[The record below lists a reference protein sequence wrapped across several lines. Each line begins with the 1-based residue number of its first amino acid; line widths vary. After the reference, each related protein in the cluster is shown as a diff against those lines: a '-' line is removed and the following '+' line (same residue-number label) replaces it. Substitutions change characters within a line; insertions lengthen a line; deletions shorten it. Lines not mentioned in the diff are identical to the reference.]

1 MKQKQ
6 IIPQVLAARVLGDSE
21 MHAELRAALNSMRNQ
36 RIPFTGPFLTAKG
49 RIVVATGKFLLT
61 GNELIELMERGQ
73 LDATGIEALV
83 GRAKWAQ
90 EKMKITTIAAKLRKV
105 AVDMEVMAAMLCLRK
120 TPSPCS
126 VCRGS

>member
-6 IIPQVLAARVLGDSE
+6 IIPQVLAARVLGDLE

-49 RIVVATGKFLLT
+49 LIVVATGKSLLT

-73 LDATGIEALV
+73 LDATGLQALV
-83 GRAKWAQ
+83 GALNGQR
-90 EKMKITTIAAKLRKV
+90 EK
-105 AVDMEVMAAMLCLRK
+105 
-120 TPSPCS
+120 
-126 VCRGS
+126 